1 MWEVLLDSFLDTL
14 KVLPI
19 LYLVYLLVSYLG
31 HNTNNKYARF
41 MSKTKKFGPLVGG
54 SAGCIPQCGF
64 SVVMSDLYSKKAIT
78 LGTLMAV
85 MLATSDEA
93 IPLMI
98 SHPKYIVPMLVMIAI
113 KLVCAIFFGYMIDII
128 LRAFKN
134 KQQTNEKVFEEIHNH
149 DCELTT
155 CSVSHIIHGEK
166 CEDHEKDES
175 HEHKHE
181 HGDCVHNIFLDALIH
196 SLQIAGFL
204 FVATF
209 IVGLIV
215 EYAGIENLKYIF
227 TSNKY
232 IQPLIAGV
240 VGLIPSCA
248 SSVFLVEFYM
258 AGGITFGAMM
268 AGLCAGS
275 GVGIVVLFI
284 KNKKVWKN
292 ILITFSLYAIGV
304 IVGLII
310 TLTGL
315 YA

>member
-1 MWEVLLDSFLDTL
+1 MWEVILDTLLDTL

-31 HNTNNKYARF
+31 HNTNNRYARF
-41 MSKTKKFGPLVGG
+41 MSKTKKYGPLVGG
-54 SAGCIPQCGF
+54 AVGCIPQCGF
-64 SVVMSDLYSKKAIT
+64 SVVMSDLYSKRAIT
-78 LGTLMAV
+78 LGTLIAV
-85 MLATSDEA
+85 MVATSDEA

-98 SHPKYIVPMLVMIAI
+98 SHPKFIVPMLILIGI
-113 KLVCAIFFGYMIDII
+113 KIVCAIAFGYLIDIV
-128 LRAFKN
+128 LRCFKR
-134 KQQTNEKVFEEIHNH
+134 KQQVNEKVFQEEHNH

-155 CSVSHIIHGEK
+155 CSISHVIHGQN
-166 CEDHEKDES
+166 CEEHEKDEK

-196 SLQIAGFL
+196 TLQIAAFL
-204 FVATF
+204 LIATF
-209 IVGLIV
+209 VVNVII

-227 TSNKY
+227 TSNKFV
-232 IQPLIAGV
+232 QPIIAAF

-258 AGGITFGAMM
+258 AGGITFGAML

-275 GVGIVVLFI
+275 GVGIVVLFAR
-284 KNKKVWKN
+284 NKKVWEN
-292 ILITFSLYAIGV
+292 LLILLSLYAIGV
-304 IVGLII
+304 VVGIIV

-315 YA
+315 AV